1 MQLKTPSIRK
11 KKKKKTDCDA
21 KILDIKSKYF
31 STSDY
36 SKFRRD
42 ILDARLKRKR
52 LVDKSVIV
60 GFTNKADLNKKV
72 ETLVTKQ
79 S

>member
-1 MQLKTPSIRK
+1 MQLKIPNIRK
-11 KKKKKTDCDA
+11 KRKKAHCDA
-21 KILDIKSKYF
+21 KILDIESKYF
-31 STSDY
+31 FTSDY

-42 ILDARLKRKR
+42 ILDARIKRKR
-52 LVDKSVIV
+52 LVDKSVIA
-60 GFTNKADLNKKV
+60 GFTNNADLNKKV